1 MQPWAANLGLS
12 VGTAVVVAW
21 HAEAAGMQVELAF
34 RQRQSWLLVAAEG
47 CAMAILVRKGH
58 RWCVRTVRGARMAE
72 LEAWGGDCD
81 GWSASD
87 ASGGKELATRCCFA
101 KRAAGHT
108 SWLRRKD
115 ARTVA
120 AGTTLLLVAAAMAG
134 GGGCAAVAL
143 MSVPVVLLAREA
155 AAARQLGLETVP
167 RHLGA
172 LLGM

>member
-1 MQPWAANLGLS
+1 
-12 VGTAVVVAW
+12 
-21 HAEAAGMQVELAF
+21 MQVELDV
-34 RQRQSWLLVAAEG
+34 RQRQSWLLVATEG

-87 ASGGKELATRCCFA
+87 ASDASDASGGKELATRCCFA

-108 SWLRRKD
+108 SWPRRKE
-115 ARTVA
+115 ARAVA

-134 GGGCAAVAL
+134 GGGCADVAL
-143 MSVPVVLLAREA
+143 MSVPVVLLGREA
-155 AAARQLGLETVP
+155 AAARQLGLQTVP